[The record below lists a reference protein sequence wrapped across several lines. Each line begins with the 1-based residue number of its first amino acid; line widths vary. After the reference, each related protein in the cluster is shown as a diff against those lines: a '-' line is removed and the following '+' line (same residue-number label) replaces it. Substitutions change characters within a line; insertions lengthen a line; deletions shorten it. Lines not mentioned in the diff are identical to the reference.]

1 MTPGIFPQCFVMCV
15 EAQKPHSPAP
25 PRQTS
30 SCPEPGVSGIRTRLK
45 IHRSLHALYL
55 GVHQPIENSTKI
67 SSFLKWFSP
76 IHFPTQ
82 VMQSICCTS
91 TNLLKLSLSLLG
103 REIQVFV

>member
-30 SCPEPGVSGIRTRLK
+30 SCPEPGVSGIHTRLK
-45 IHRSLHALYL
+45 IHRSLRALYL

-67 SSFLKWFSP
+67 SFFKNGSHLY
-76 IHFPTQ
+76 I
-82 VMQSICCTS
+82 
-91 TNLLKLSLSLLG
+91 SLPK
-103 REIQVFV
+103 